1 MARTRPANSTFL
13 SIGMVASGILAG
25 NALSYGFSF
34 VLSHQLGP
42 VGYGQVGTL
51 LSLLLVAGVPAVAV
65 QAVTARR
72 IAAATAAD
80 GGSPGEHVR
89 AAAGPLI
96 RWSLL
101 IGVAETLVLLLL
113 SPALSAALP
122 AVSVAEV
129 AWTALSVGA
138 YTLIAGYFGLA
149 QGASRFRAFTALFVL
164 ANGAKLVAGAAAGA
178 ALHSPAMVMG
188 AVALSW
194 AAACAVC
201 HRTLRDLVTVR
212 TLTRGDGYPA
222 ELGRACWGLGAALVL
237 SLLDGLLSAH
247 YYSGATL
254 GGYQAGALFTR
265 AGYFGPQFIGIL
277 IYPRLS
283 VPATRRFAL
292 RAGVAASVAV
302 GFLTTGLVALAAGPM
317 VSAAFGK
324 SYAAGSSFSLTSAAW
339 IFAIAGAVQALVQL
353 AQLDGVARGSAS
365 VGRLVL
371 GGIGVELAAIV
382 TFAHRDPVL
391 LITTAATVATAT
403 ALGGLAMASRAK
415 DQTAPSAP
423 STDYAPAAS

>member
-1 MARTRPANSTFL
+1 MFL
-13 SIGMVASGILAG
+13 SIGMVAFGILAG
-25 NALSYGFSF
+25 NVLAYGFSF

-42 VGYGQVGTL
+42 VGYGQIGTL
-51 LSLLLVAGVPAVAV
+51 LSLFLVAAVPAVAV

-80 GGSPGEHVR
+80 GGRPGEQVH

-101 IGVAETLVLLLL
+101 IGAAETLALVLL

-138 YTLIAGYFGLA
+138 YTLIAGYLGLA
-149 QGASRFRAFTALFVL
+149 QGASRFRAFTALFILTNGVKL
-164 ANGAKLVAGAAAGA
+164 AAGAAVGG
-178 ALHSPAMVMG
+178 ALHSPATVMG
-188 AVALSW
+188 AVALAW
-194 AAACAVC
+194 AATCAVC
-201 HRTLRDLVTVR
+201 HYVLRDLVGVR
-212 TLTRGDGYPA
+212 TLIRGDGYPA

-277 IYPRLS
+277 IYPRLA
-283 VPATRRFAL
+283 VPATRRSAL

-302 GFLTTGLVALAAGPM
+302 GVSTTGLVALAAAPM
-317 VSAAFGK
+317 VSAAFGDR
-324 SYAAGSSFSLTSAAW
+324 YVAGSTFSLSAAAW
-339 IFAIAGAVQALVQL
+339 IFALAGAVQALVQL
-353 AQLDGVARGSAS
+353 AQLDAVARGSAS

-371 GGIGVELAAIV
+371 AGIGVELAAIV

-403 ALGGLAMASRAK
+403 AVGGLVLAARAK
-415 DQTAPSAP
+415 DAPAPAAP
-423 STDYAPAAS
+423 STDYAPATS